1 MILSYEDYQ
10 QLGGKLAE
18 TTFKQ
23 LESDAEDLIN
33 PLINFYY
40 EENAIED
47 DPDKLRAKLVKKAVF
62 LQVKYTSDLGASTP
76 YAMTEKDIKSVSV
89 DGTSVSTGSSATDY
103 AENGIYSLSIDYL
116 YQSGLMFRGIPHA

>member
-10 QLGGKLAE
+10 QLGGKIDE